1 MNVAGRAG
9 PFLHPRGHA
18 CFGDDRAAAWRQGGP
33 LATALAD
40 CPVIAIVGDSAFVH
54 AHLPAGATRDGIER
68 LNGAAVR
75 SRHPARRRS
84 CGHPPL
90 QRPTRLLRAPPFGP
104 ERRAFAA
111 WTPEG
116 RLRRRSG
123 DRPKAGPDSLSLLSL
138 PLPRLDE
145 MRDWL
150 LDPLAPPPRWIWGG
164 EESPV
169 WDRSLSVPSG
179 GEPTTS
185 ACEALR
191 ASLQSLGVSRVIV
204 GHTPQEQIN
213 CACSGAVWRCDT
225 GMSRWVVGG
234 PCEALEI
241 TADGGVPAWSKCPGS
256 QPPARPP
263 TDPEADSL
271 AYRLPRAVLSA
282 QRGALAWTPKSCR
295 GGRPWPPT
303 QSPFGHPDV
312 RVLGGKRAAAA
323 AVAPAAGQ
331 KLTAP
336 DSKCGD
342 DGCEISYYDVM

>member
-68 LNGAAVR
+68 LNGATAR
-75 SRHPARRRS
+75 SRHPARSRPG
-84 CGHPPL
+84 GHPPL
-90 QRPTRLLRAPPFGP
+90 QRPSRLLRAALWPREETRRV
-104 ERRAFAA
+104 ERRALAA
-111 WTPEG
+111 WGPEG

-123 DRPKAGPDSLSLLSL
+123 ARAQACPDDLSLLTL

-164 EESPV
+164 DESPV

-179 GEPTTS
+179 GEPTAS
-185 ACEALR
+185 SCEALR

-213 CACSGAVWRCDT
+213 CACNGAVWRCDT

-241 TADGGVPAWSKCPGS
+241 TADGGVPAWSKWPGLAAAGATSPPIQRPAPLPTACPGLS
-256 QPPARPP
+256 SPPGRTRAP
-263 TDPEADSL
+263 SL
-271 AYRLPRAVLSA
+271 
-282 QRGALAWTPKSCR
+282 
-295 GGRPWPPT
+295 GR
-303 QSPFGHPDV
+303 Q
-312 RVLGGKRAAAA
+312 RAATVPAQSRRPHRRLA
-323 AVAPAAGQ
+323 TQTCACWAGGAPPPPRSRHPPGR
-331 KLTAP
+331 
-336 DSKCGD
+336 S
-342 DGCEISYYDVM
+342 